1 MLFLT
6 SHNFY
11 PQELHFF
18 PTIFLTLAIALAN
31 LAFAAFNYF
40 LRVAN
45 AFGDFAKINFFLS
58 SATFFWALSWAL
70 RAFLALGDFADEIF
84 ALIFAILLAST
95 LAVTLTTFLVAF
107 LSATLALAIFALI
120 AVFWAGVALLRAFFR
135 ATIFFAIL
143 SWAFK
148 AAFLYG
154 LLAAAS
160 FFLIS
165 TILDFSYLWN
175 FALA

>member
-1 MLFLT
+1 LLFLT

-58 SATFFWALSWAL
+58 SATFLAALSYFFNA
-70 RAFLALGDFADEIF
+70 A
-84 ALIFAILLAST
+84 
-95 LAVTLTTFLVAF
+95 TFL
-107 LSATLALAIFALI
+107 
-120 AVFWAGVALLRAFFR
+120 G
-135 ATIFFAIL
+135 
-143 SWAFK
+143 
-148 AAFLYG
+148 
-154 LLAAAS
+154 
-160 FFLIS
+160 
-165 TILDFSYLWN
+165 
-175 FALA
+175 